1 MARVLGMDYGKVRVG
16 VAVADLE
23 LGLAR
28 PLATLDARAGLLP
41 RLREIIRSEGVVL
54 VVLGRPLRAR
64 GEPGT
69 LDGEILRFAEVL
81 RREGLDVVFQDEGG
95 SSLEAARLLAANR
108 GRTGVRSPRDARRAR
123 LDGELDR
130 TAAALLLQD
139 WLDAR
144 ASSPA
149 GDSSC

>member
-1 MARVLGMDYGKVRVG
+1 MARVLGIDYGRVRVG
-16 VAVADLE
+16 VAVADLAT
-23 LGLAR
+23 GLAN
-28 PLATLDARAGLLP
+28 PLATLDARTGLLP
-41 RLREIIRSEGVVL
+41 RLREIIRSEGVAL

-69 LDGEILRFAEVL
+69 LDGEILHFAAVL
-81 RREGLDVVFQDEGG
+81 RREGLEVEFQDEGG
-95 SSLEAARLLAANR
+95 SSREAARLLAGNR
-108 GRTGVRSPRDARRAR
+108 GRTGVRSPRDGRRAR

-144 ASSPA
+144 AASPT
-149 GDSSC
+149 GDRAC